1 MKIFSFLKYQTH
13 RYLLRKRW
21 LLTIP
26 LGWITGYWASYIIK
40 NGPLPVG
47 NALEAFIWAFGK
59 PEIVYF
65 LFSMLW
71 IFLISD
77 LALESP
83 NDTFVLLRMGARGD
97 WWLGKVTFILE
108 STAVFVM
115 LLLAGFSTP
124 VLSKY
129 PLSNQWSDA
138 ALADFGMILGYS
150 TIKGS
155 PAQAFLHTM
164 LLLFTGWF
172 AIGLWILVINL
183 LSRRNWPGFLAGVVM
198 VVCSKLGSIRG
209 GPIGGSGVE
218 SYFLLQNHLE
228 YTPLWAPVRSIPEIY
243 SWIFWLFWIAIC
255 LAASRVIYYRRN
267 FCAID
272 RIEE

>member
-1 MKIFSFLKYQTH
+1 MKIFSFLKYQTR

-26 LGWITGYWASYIIK
+26 LGLVTGYWAAFIIK

-83 NDTFVLLRMGARGD
+83 NDSFVLLRMGVRNS
-97 WWLGKVTFILE
+97 WWLGKILFVLE
-108 STAVFVM
+108 STLVFV
-115 LLLAGFSTP
+115 LLLFAGFSIP

-129 PLSNQWSDA
+129 PLSNAWSPA
-138 ALADFGMILGYS
+138 ALADYGISLGYS
-150 TIKGS
+150 IINGL
-155 PAQAFLHTM
+155 PVQAFLHTM

-172 AIGLWILVINL
+172 AIGLCILVINL
-183 LSRRNWPGFLAGVVM
+183 ISQRNWPGFLAGAVLI
-198 VVCSKLGSIRG
+198 VCSKLGSISG
-209 GPIGGSGVE
+209 GPIGGSGIE
-218 SYFLLQNHLE
+218 SFFLLQNHLE
-228 YTPLWAPVRSIPEIY
+228 FTPLWAPMRVIPESY
-243 SWIFWLFWIAIC
+243 SWLFWFGWIFIC
-255 LAASRVIYYRRN
+255 IVLTWVIYRKRN
-267 FCAID
+267 FYAINHQ
-272 RIEE
+272 EE